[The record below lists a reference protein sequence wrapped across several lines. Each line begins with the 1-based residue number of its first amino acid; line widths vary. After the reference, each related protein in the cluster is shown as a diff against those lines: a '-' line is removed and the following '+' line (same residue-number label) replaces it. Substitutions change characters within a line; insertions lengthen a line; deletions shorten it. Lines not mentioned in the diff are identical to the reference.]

1 MEQKVLVGT
10 NTGLSLLVKSR
21 NQSYSITALNE
32 SELEYTLT
40 LSFEGSVNLRFVPKR
55 TDVQTLNPTNFKVVV
70 PGYQSKKVISAGAV
84 DTNEATDLAY
94 RSLLFT
100 RCCRLC
106 PMRVGRKKLEIRIDW
121 CSHYASN
128 AHYCLSKPFRGLGLW
143 HVGRRV
149 VCGFAIC
156 VV

>member
-70 PGYQSKKVISAGAV
+70 PGYQSKKVISAGLPLNHDV
-84 DTNEATDLAY
+84 
-94 RSLLFT
+94 RLLSWLP
-100 RCCRLC
+100 CGLD
-106 PMRVGRKKLEIRIDW
+106 PDRV
-121 CSHYASN
+121 
-128 AHYCLSKPFRGLGLW
+128 
-143 HVGRRV
+143 
-149 VCGFAIC
+149 
-156 VV
+156 